1 MSLELENVPQTIV
14 QTKRMLRDQLP
25 NLDQVLA
32 EVEAHVQEE
41 VAEIRDRRD
50 RGDSVIPELD
60 YATIAAGEVSAP
72 PWRISSGAAPS

>member
-41 VAEIRDRRD
+41 SPRFEIAGIGATPSSRSWIMRPLRR
-50 RGDSVIPELD
+50 VKCPP
-60 YATIAAGEVSAP
+60 P